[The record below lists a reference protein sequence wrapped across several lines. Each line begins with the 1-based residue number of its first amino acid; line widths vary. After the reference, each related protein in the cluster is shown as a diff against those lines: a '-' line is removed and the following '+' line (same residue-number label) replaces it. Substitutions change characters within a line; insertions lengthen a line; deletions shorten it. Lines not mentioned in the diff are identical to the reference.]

1 MYTSRRRHTEF
12 NWLGCIISA
21 IICIIILGIAFYGFK
36 IPFNIHSHGLW
47 AFVILGLGATI
58 LISLAI
64 GEAPEY
70 EYPRTS
76 IAAIVV
82 AILLILWLILSVC
95 SSRMV
100 CANVYKNVAQINT
113 EGVFEEDVP
122 EIEDWNDIPVI
133 DKITAEALGDRGSM
147 GNMEEYL
154 SQYEVSNEYNL
165 IAYNGGYY
173 RVSPLMYGSF
183 FKYMNSK
190 EVGIPAYVLVDV
202 YTGEV
207 KLVELEAGQTI
218 RYAPSACFGENLT
231 RHIRKK
237 YPTAI
242 LGEANFEI
250 NDEGTPYYIVS
261 ILKGNAGVF
270 GAPAID
276 KVLLVNAV
284 TGEIS
289 EHTIDDVPEWVDNV
303 YDVTRIMEEIDW
315 KYSLVNGYFNF
326 SQKQVRKTSYS
337 FNNNQYYAIPMDGH
351 VYIYTGVTSAGADE
365 SNIGFLLINMR
376 NGEATYY
383 ADPGAEE
390 SSAQESAKGVVQQ
403 FSYAAGP
410 AMLVNINGEQTY
422 FLTLKDNQN
431 LIRMYALVNKTNYAL
446 VVVEDSIEKAV
457 TVYREKLNLDTDEP
471 LIEAP
476 IEEKTLTGLV
486 TSVYEVTLDG
496 NTMFI
501 FYLEGNDELFIST
514 ISNSY
519 EQPAKLIPSANVTIT
534 YNVVDGTNVV
544 NEIKFK

>member
-1 MYTSRRRHTEF
+1 MYTSRRRHMEH
-12 NWLGCIISA
+12 NWVGCIISF
-21 IICIIILGIAFYGFK
+21 IVCLVILGIAFYAFK
-36 IPFNIHSHGLW
+36 IPFNIHSHGFW
-47 AFVILGLGATI
+47 AFTIIGLGATA

-64 GEAPEY
+64 AEAPEY
-70 EYPRTS
+70 EYPITS

-82 AILLILWLILSVC
+82 AAFLVLWLILSIF
-95 SSRMV
+95 SSKMV
-100 CANVYKNVAQINT
+100 CANIYKNIAQVDT
-113 EGVFEEDVP
+113 EGVFEDDVP
-122 EIEDWNDIPVI
+122 EIKDWNDIPVI

-165 IAYNGGYY
+165 IAYKGGYY

-207 KLVELEAGQTI
+207 ELVELENGQTI

-270 GAPAID
+270 GAPTID

-284 TGEIS
+284 TGEIA
-289 EHTIDDVPEWVDNV
+289 EHTIDDVPDWVDNV

-315 KYSLVNGYFNF
+315 KYSLINGYFNF

-337 FNNNQYYAIPMDGH
+337 FDKNQYYAIPMNGH

-376 NGEATYY
+376 NGESTYY
-383 ADPGAEE
+383 SDPGAEE

-403 FSYAAGP
+403 FNYAAGP

-457 TVYREKLNLDTDEP
+457 NVYCEKLNLEENEP
-471 LIEAP
+471 AIEAP
-476 IEEKTLTGLV
+476 IEKKTATGVV
-486 TSVYEVTLDG
+486 TSVYEVTVDG

-501 FYLEGNDELFIST
+501 FYLEGKDELFVSA

-519 EQPAKLIPSANVTIT
+519 EQPAKLVTSAKVTINYT
-534 YNVVDGTNVV
+534 VVDGTNVV
-544 NEIKFK
+544 NEIKFN

>member
-95 SSRMV
+95 SSRML
-100 CANVYKNVAQINT
+100 CAKVYKNVAQINT

-289 EHTIDDVPEWVDNV
+289 EHTLDEFPEWVVNF

-315 KYSLVNGYFNF
+315 KYSLVYGYFNF

-534 YNVVDGTNVV
+534 YNVVDGNNVV

>member
-36 IPFNIHSHGLW
+36 IPFNIHSHGFW

-100 CANVYKNVAQINT
+100 CANIYKNVAQINT

-519 EQPAKLIPSANVTIT
+519 EQPAKLIPFTNVTIT